1 MLKNIVLISF
11 LSLLT
16 NCGQDNNS
24 KVKASDVQPMDMN
37 EVRNIPVSD
46 LKASD
51 YLFLESR
58 GCVNHV
64 VITLVKASRS
74 KAKDIVHSINY
85 NGKWGDLSAYIEL
98 DSSAPKFMRR

>member
-11 LSLLT
+11 LSLILT

-46 LKASD
+46 LSFR
-51 YLFLESR
+51 L
-58 GCVNHV
+58 
-64 VITLVKASRS
+64 
-74 KAKDIVHSINY
+74 SI
-85 NGKWGDLSAYIEL
+85 
-98 DSSAPKFMRR
+98 FRV

>member
-11 LSLLT
+11 LSLILT

-64 VITLVKASRS
+64 VITLVKPQDLKLKISF
-74 KAKDIVHSINY
+74 IVLITMANRVI
-85 NGKWGDLSAYIEL
+85 L
-98 DSSAPKFMRR
+98 API